1 MLADADI
8 RAALDAMMNA
18 FDVPQVPLH
27 AIKRRAAMPRATRRN
42 SSVALRAVSAA
53 AAALVVVLTISPA
66 RTLGWITSAEERIAR
81 ILQWAPPPPP
91 PKALEPSI
99 AARTGDLAQIQAR
112 VSFRI
117 VPPSGLPSGVIR
129 ERLWTT
135 PTLVYSKVTRKWSK
149 GEPEVWFGFDR
160 SRGRSFALAAERFD
174 PRFGPPPA
182 LMFEDDST
190 GGRMLVKHRHFAW
203 RNGTQLMT
211 VDEDPSL
218 GAGEIEAIRT
228 AMGGVPI
235 RGAVTARELNE
246 GTLIR
251 RIVVAAP

>member
-1 MLADADI
+1 MTRSLRCRTFGEPSSFCDYHCGFTSREIAAAMGLAAPTVRFHLMMARRALRRALLPHAARLPRRRFVPMLADAAI

-27 AIKRRAAMPRATRRN
+27 AIKRRAAMPRATAGT

-66 RTLGWITSAEERIAR
+66 RTLGWIASAEERIAR

-135 PTLVYSKVTRKWSK
+135 PTLVYSKVTRNGRRASPRC
-149 GEPEVWFGFDR
+149 GLVSIDR
-160 SRGRSFALAAERFD
+160 AAGRSHW
-174 PRFGPPPA
+174 PRSA
-182 LMFEDDST
+182 SIHVSD
-190 GGRMLVKHRHFAW
+190 
-203 RNGTQLMT
+203 
-211 VDEDPSL
+211 
-218 GAGEIEAIRT
+218 
-228 AMGGVPI
+228 
-235 RGAVTARELNE
+235 
-246 GTLIR
+246 R
-251 RIVVAAP
+251 RLP